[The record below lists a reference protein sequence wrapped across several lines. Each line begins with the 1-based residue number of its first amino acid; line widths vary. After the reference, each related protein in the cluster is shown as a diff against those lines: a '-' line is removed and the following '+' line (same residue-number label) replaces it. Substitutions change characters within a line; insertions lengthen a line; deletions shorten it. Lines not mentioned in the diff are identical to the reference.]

1 MTFKS
6 YSAKSKAKRALVSIG
21 PWAEANADTLLE
33 QQDGKW
39 GFVPEDVQA
48 KMAHAIAAVEGIA
61 FFAAVETSDV
71 HPLSDEA
78 ENASRANFT
87 EVLQA
92 QHADDEAEDETTSL
106 APDAAVGLFGNMA
119 SQITNSAPVAITKP
133 QRQRTASAGYTIEK
147 DRPEQ
152 NGLKRPSAGGMCRA
166 VWDALDALRAS
177 TGAVPTVAQ
186 AKAMAPANSWNVNN
200 VTIEFYN
207 WRKFNGITG
216 RAAKVAA

>member
-33 QQDGKW
+33 QQGGKW

-61 FFAAVETSDV
+61 F
-71 HPLSDEA
+71 PA
-78 ENASRANFT
+78 EPDFT

-92 QHADDEAEDETTSL
+92 QHADDEVEEETPSL
-106 APDAAVGLFGNMA
+106 APAAALGLFGNMA

-152 NGLKRPSAGGMCRA
+152 NGLKRPSAGGLCRA

-186 AKAMAPANSWNVNN
+186 AKAMAPANNWNVNN

>member
-48 KMAHAIAAVEGIA
+48 KMARAIAAVEGIA
-61 FFAAVETSDV
+61 FFAAVETSDA

-78 ENASRANFT
+78 ENA
-87 EVLQA
+87 E
-92 QHADDEAEDETTSL
+92 DEAEEETPSL
-106 APDAAVGLFGNMA
+106 APAAALGLFGNMA

>member
-39 GFVPEDVQA
+39 GFRVDDVQA
-48 KMAHAIAAVEGIA
+48 KCEHACAAVNSIV
-61 FFAAVETSDV
+61 F
-71 HPLSDEA
+71 PA
-78 ENASRANFT
+78 EPDFT

-92 QHADDEAEDETTSL
+92 QHADDEVEEETPSL
-106 APDAAVGLFGNMA
+106 APAAALGLFGNMA

-186 AKAMAPANSWNVNN
+186 AKAMAPANSWNINN

>member
-61 FFAAVETSDV
+61 F
-71 HPLSDEA
+71 PA
-78 ENASRANFT
+78 EPDFT

-92 QHADDEAEDETTSL
+92 QHADDEVEEETPSL
-106 APDAAVGLFGNMA
+106 APAAALGLFGNMA

>member
-61 FFAAVETSDV
+61 F
-71 HPLSDEA
+71 PA
-78 ENASRANFT
+78 EPDFT

-92 QHADDEAEDETTSL
+92 PQADDEVEEETPSL
-106 APDAAVGLFGNMA
+106 APAAALGLFGNMA

>member
-61 FFAAVETSDV
+61 F
-71 HPLSDEA
+71 PA
-78 ENASRANFT
+78 EPDFT

-92 QHADDEAEDETTSL
+92 QQADDEVEEETTSL
-106 APDAAVGLFGNMA
+106 APAAALGLFGNMA

-186 AKAMAPANSWNVNN
+186 AKAMAPANNWNINN

>member
-61 FFAAVETSDV
+61 F
-71 HPLSDEA
+71 PA
-78 ENASRANFT
+78 EPDFT

-92 QHADDEAEDETTSL
+92 QQADDEVEEETPSL
-106 APDAAVGLFGNMA
+106 APAAALGLFGNMA

>member
-1 MTFKS
+1 MTFKG

-48 KMAHAIAAVEGIA
+48 KMANAIAAVEGIA
-61 FFAAVETSDV
+61 F
-71 HPLSDEA
+71 PA
-78 ENASRANFT
+78 EPDFT

-92 QHADDEAEDETTSL
+92 QQADDEVEEETPSL
-106 APDAAVGLFGNMA
+106 APAAALGLFGNMA